1 MGMFDYLKCDYPL
14 PDFDYQDALFQ
25 TKDLDCFLE
34 TYTITKEGILLAHR
48 ITYKTATEEELL
60 AAIEARSDL
69 NRMEKSLCL
78 REMIG
83 YGSVI
88 PDKEWDE
95 LLPYHGD
102 IYFYDF
108 DKSGKGLVTF
118 KARFAGGRVAYIVKI
133 DWPPPAR

>member
-1 MGMFDYLKCDYPL
+1 MGMFDYLRCGYSL
-14 PDFDYQDALFQ
+14 PDPDYQDALFQ
-25 TKDLDCFLE
+25 TKDFDCALE

-60 AAIEARSDL
+60 AAIEARADL

-95 LLPYHGD
+95 LLSYHGD

-118 KARFAGGRVAYIVKI
+118 KARFTEGRVMYIVKVGS
-133 DWPPPAR
+133 PPPAR